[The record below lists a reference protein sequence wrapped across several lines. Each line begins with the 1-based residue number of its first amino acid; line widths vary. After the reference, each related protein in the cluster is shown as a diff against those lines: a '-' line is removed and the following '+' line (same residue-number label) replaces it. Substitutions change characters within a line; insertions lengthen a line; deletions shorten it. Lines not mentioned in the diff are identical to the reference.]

1 MTPPPLPSQPPSA
14 YQANQLVN
22 VEALFPVGFEDT
34 DKKTAQEVPLLLQG
48 PALIL
53 LHIQVHLGREQP
65 QGLPLGLEP
74 RLTEPHHTWNPLP
87 VRVQGG
93 EGSDGWGRR
102 GPRSFPHCPHLE
114 SPTPLGPTPV
124 RKILSLLQGQRA
136 AVRGEGQKCL
146 EQQLW
151 AEVRLLQ
158 QGLYRHLL
166 VRRNRAS
173 EE

>member
-1 MTPPPLPSQPPSA
+1 MVRPAGSCRDAKAATASG
-14 YQANQLVN
+14 QANQLVN

-74 RLTEPHHTWNPLP
+74 RLTEPHHT
-87 VRVQGG
+87 
-93 EGSDGWGRR
+93 
-102 GPRSFPHCPHLE
+102 
-114 SPTPLGPTPV
+114 PV
-124 RKILSLLQGQRA
+124 RKILSPLQGQRA

-146 EQQLW
+146 QQQLW

-158 QGLYRHLL
+158 QDLYRHLL
-166 VRRNRAS
+166 CLI
-173 EE
+173 EIQ